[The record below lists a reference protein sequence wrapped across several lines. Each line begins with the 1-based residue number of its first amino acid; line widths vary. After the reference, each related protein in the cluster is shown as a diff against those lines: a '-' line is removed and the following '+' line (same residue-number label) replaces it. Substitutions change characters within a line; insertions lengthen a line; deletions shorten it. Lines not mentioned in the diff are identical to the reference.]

1 MRLTAFFPITL
12 IIIRPAA
19 LLLVITATSAS
30 AQLIVG
36 TTTTTTSNGAAFYID
51 VQTLQATTLWNSAAQ
66 KKVNGLASDPA
77 TGRLYCNDAARL
89 SFWNYGAVGTV
100 PTLIAGMYRTN
111 DNIAF
116 TATGVD
122 GLAWARG
129 ALYGATTFGSTTYKR
144 GIYRIATSSDG
155 AATPHCVMTPLWL
168 DPTGVG
174 TSSGTISLGGLE
186 FNPDN
191 NLFYLTNAANTAD
204 YTPGVYTLDAFG
216 PGTLTKIFDFPA
228 GVTRI
233 DGLALGGGKLWLTY
247 QDNIGAAIRIYPYDL
262 ATQTFD
268 TPLQL
273 PLTDATQRASGA
285 CWAPGA
291 LNAFVPRCS
300 IADVNADGAVDGSDF
315 IAFINS
321 FSTGSVALDPV
332 ADVVP
337 DSIID
342 GNDFIAFINAFAA
355 GC

>member
-1 MRLTAFFPITL
+1 MKPTTL
-12 IIIRPAA
+12 ISAA
-19 LLLVITATSAS
+19 VLFAAATAS

-36 TTTTTTSNGAAFYID
+36 TTTPTTSNGAAFYID
-51 VQTLQATTLWNSAAQ
+51 AQTLQVTTLWNSAAQ
-66 KKVNGLASDPA
+66 KKVNGLAADPA
-77 TGRLYCNDAARL
+77 TGRIYSNDAARL

-111 DNIAF
+111 DNVAF

-122 GLAWARG
+122 GLAWAHG

-144 GIYRIATSSDG
+144 GIYRIETTSDG
-155 AATPHCVMTPLWL
+155 AATPHCIMTPLWL

-186 FNPDN
+186 FNPAN

-216 PGTLTKIFDFPA
+216 TGTLTKILDFPA
-228 GVTRI
+228 GGTRI

-247 QDNIGAAIRIYPYDL
+247 QDNVGSAIRIYPYDL

-268 TPLQL
+268 TPIAVTLA
-273 PLTDATQRASGA
+273 DGTQRASGA

-291 LNAFVPRCS
+291 LSVFVPPCS
-300 IADVNADGAVDGSDF
+300 IADVNADGTVDGSDF

-321 FSTGSVALDPV
+321 FSTGNVAIDPL

-337 DSIID
+337 DRIID